1 MRQYDDRSPNP
12 LEGNPNFSEGNPSPA
27 GRKSKENR
35 KEIQAFV
42 FRESSLFKDLRR
54 FPQHFFFLKPI
65 AAFWRRAR
73 AGAACSPRVVRRSFL
88 SSFPVPPASL
98 SE

>member
-42 FRESSLFKDLRR
+42 FHESSLFKDLRR
-54 FPQHFFFLKPI
+54 FPQRFFFLKPI

-73 AGAACSPRVVRRSFL
+73 AGAACSPRVVGRSFL